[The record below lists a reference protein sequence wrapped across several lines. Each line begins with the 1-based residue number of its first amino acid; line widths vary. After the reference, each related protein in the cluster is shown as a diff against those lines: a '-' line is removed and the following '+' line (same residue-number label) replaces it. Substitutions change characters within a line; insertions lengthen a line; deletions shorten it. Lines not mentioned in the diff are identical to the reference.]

1 MFNSR
6 EQSNNQRLIEVELD
20 RTLIQLKAERVTD
33 EEYAKTLSLVERLHK
48 MLDKEKPASVSKDT
62 MLTVGAN
69 LVGIILILKHEH
81 VNVISSK
88 ALGFIMRP
96 R

>member
-20 RTLIQLKAERVTD
+20 RTLIQLKAEKVTD